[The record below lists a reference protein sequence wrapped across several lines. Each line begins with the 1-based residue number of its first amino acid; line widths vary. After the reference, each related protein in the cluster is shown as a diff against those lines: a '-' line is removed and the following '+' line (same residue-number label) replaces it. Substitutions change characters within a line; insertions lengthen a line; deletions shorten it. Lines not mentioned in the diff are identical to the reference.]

1 MQSKAHIKDLCSDH
15 AEKMASARPLP
26 SRPLTKEPNA
36 MKITRAQVFAKA
48 EALGVEISVEKDWN
62 GRHFHAYAPT
72 GKIFSGSLARASV
85 HHSSLG
91 DAMVGETPD
100 WASMFSEIET
110 EDCPYGIDCD
120 CCRPD

>member
-1 MQSKAHIKDLCSDH
+1 MI
-15 AEKMASARPLP
+15 
-26 SRPLTKEPNA
+26 T

-62 GRHFHAYAPT
+62 GRHCHAYAPT
-72 GKIFSGSLARASV
+72 GKIFAGSLARASV
-85 HHSSLG
+85 HHSGLG

-120 CCRPD
+120 CCHPEAPILIIRHPD